1 MTKIKSKK
9 KVATK
14 PKSKALN
21 KPVVSGSLPSD
32 AEMLDFLQKIM
43 TNDDDYCEVYLAG
56 LRGWT
61 GKASAFQF
69 ETNPEKIPTL
79 NKPTLREAIAEAMK
93 FVGNDR

>member
-1 MTKIKSKK
+1 MSNEEQSQ
-9 KVATK
+9 
-14 PKSKALN
+14 PLQQ
-21 KPVVSGSLPSD
+21 PLVSGSLPSD
-32 AEMLDFLQKIM
+32 AEMLDFLQQIM
-43 TNDDDYCEVYLAG
+43 TNDDDYCEIYLAG